1 MPSRNGIPKI
11 GKSDDNEV
19 YDGLG
24 RALEDL
30 DNCIEKR
37 SKLNESNYLEL
48 CLQTEINSIIFN
60 VMDTNEENTFVE
72 NQDEN
77 ETNRSEMPDEKS
89 SSSENHQRRKRHVR
103 KRHID
108 ETTAENVIVTH
119 TNEKTVTKNGKNLDL
134 IIDRL
139 KQANPDVNGNSKP
152 NIPIVKTYKSELN
165 EREIAKTITSNPIKD
180 VILEPMKPL
189 NESKHEMLEVNN
201 EANNS
206 RRQNSGKSLKILLE
220 NVRNYFAGA
229 KTNTTSEVKS
239 NTIKSNNENG
249 KDSVPDMTFIK
260 TGNKTVENQTHL
272 KEDTNKHKE
281 KQLLQIH
288 MPRTLDSTYNALKSL
303 TNDFL
308 RLQVVKYSLDKL
320 LEYSR
325 SVKNYGISNIL
336 WNLLTR
342 GFTMTTRA
350 RGKKDQKGH
359 AVLLSALLLLGV
371 LVPMVFTAVA
381 VMAKKALISS
391 LVALALSIYAVT
403 HSKGAGIQA
412 KQTYEVDGLQA
423 QSKYNDNKFNPPPSP
438 NTEYPSVPNL
448 PYSFPY
454 DHTKYFNTRP
464 NKQQESETMN
474 YKNIAPS
481 DQNNGYRAPTK
492 PNYEYDTKPQN
503 DYEYPP
509 EPKPNQY
516 EVTEQTDVK
525 FRRPIRDR
533 YKPLDQENYNTNA
546 MTESYRPSTYEDEH
560 YEEGKRPSQDIRHG
574 KENTYRGRDPT
585 KKTPKYGNRSNYK
598 NSDSYRTESNKRYKG
613 SNNDDEL
620 ERYRT
625 SERNLNKNA
634 YSSKFTDSSK
644 EESVSHDYT
653 MDKHTT
659 EFETS
664 MATDNIYKV
673 EPPPTERTVYSQI
686 ISTESIVYD
695 SMNSEDV
702 FKPIIVTTQAP
713 KNLKTSLMQQT
724 KHSKEEHSSEKGK
737 PRPNTNTDDLLYQ
750 NLDEHEFKR
759 PNPVYKPNDKGND
772 GKSTKSGLTLAYV
785 PKIRTSSSSNNSTET
800 YR

>member
-1 MPSRNGIPKI
+1 M
-11 GKSDDNEV
+11 
-19 YDGLG
+19 L
-24 RALEDL
+24 
-30 DNCIEKR
+30 
-37 SKLNESNYLEL
+37 
-48 CLQTEINSIIFN
+48 
-60 VMDTNEENTFVE
+60 
-72 NQDEN
+72 
-77 ETNRSEMPDEKS
+77 SE
-89 SSSENHQRRKRHVR
+89 
-103 KRHID
+103 
-108 ETTAENVIVTH
+108 
-119 TNEKTVTKNGKNLDL
+119 
-134 IIDRL
+134 
-139 KQANPDVNGNSKP
+139 
-152 NIPIVKTYKSELN
+152 
-165 EREIAKTITSNPIKD
+165 
-180 VILEPMKPL
+180 
-189 NESKHEMLEVNN
+189 
-201 EANNS
+201 
-206 RRQNSGKSLKILLE
+206 
-220 NVRNYFAGA
+220 
-229 KTNTTSEVKS
+229 
-239 NTIKSNNENG
+239 
-249 KDSVPDMTFIK
+249 
-260 TGNKTVENQTHL
+260 
-272 KEDTNKHKE
+272 
-281 KQLLQIH
+281 
-288 MPRTLDSTYNALKSL
+288 
-303 TNDFL
+303 
-308 RLQVVKYSLDKL
+308 
-320 LEYSR
+320 
-325 SVKNYGISNIL
+325 
-336 WNLLTR
+336 
-342 GFTMTTRA
+342 
-350 RGKKDQKGH
+350 
-359 AVLLSALLLLGV
+359 
-371 LVPMVFTAVA
+371 
-381 VMAKKALISS
+381 
-391 LVALALSIYAVT
+391 
-403 HSKGAGIQA
+403 GAGIQA

-574 KENTYRGRDPT
+574 KENTYRGREPT

>member
-1 MPSRNGIPKI
+1 MTDFIKTNPKMCDKSLIVILTLIFLNFIPTIICDSPLQDVGKTPSGNGILKF
-11 GKSDDNEV
+11 GKSDNDNEV
-19 YDGLG
+19 YNGLG

-108 ETTAENVIVTH
+108 ETTAENVIVAH

-152 NIPIVKTYKSELN
+152 NIPTVKTYKSELN
-165 EREIAKTITSNPIKD
+165 EQEIAKTITSNPIKD

-201 EANNS
+201 EVNNS

-229 KTNTTSEVKS
+229 KTNTTSEIKS

-249 KDSVPDMTFIK
+249 NDSVPDMFK

-281 KQLLQIH
+281 KQLQIH

-342 GFTMTTRA
+342 GFTMSKSFLIIIFMIFNLCFLFSFFLRYH
-350 RGKKDQKGH
+350 RGEL
-359 AVLLSALLLLGV
+359 AFLG
-371 LVPMVFTAVA
+371 
-381 VMAKKALISS
+381 
-391 LVALALSIYAVT
+391 
-403 HSKGAGIQA
+403 
-412 KQTYEVDGLQA
+412 E
-423 QSKYNDNKFNPPPSP
+423 
-438 NTEYPSVPNL
+438 
-448 PYSFPY
+448 
-454 DHTKYFNTRP
+454 
-464 NKQQESETMN
+464 
-474 YKNIAPS
+474 
-481 DQNNGYRAPTK
+481 
-492 PNYEYDTKPQN
+492 
-503 DYEYPP
+503 
-509 EPKPNQY
+509 
-516 EVTEQTDVK
+516 
-525 FRRPIRDR
+525 
-533 YKPLDQENYNTNA
+533 
-546 MTESYRPSTYEDEH
+546 
-560 YEEGKRPSQDIRHG
+560 
-574 KENTYRGRDPT
+574 
-585 KKTPKYGNRSNYK
+585 
-598 NSDSYRTESNKRYKG
+598 
-613 SNNDDEL
+613 
-620 ERYRT
+620 
-625 SERNLNKNA
+625 
-634 YSSKFTDSSK
+634 
-644 EESVSHDYT
+644 
-653 MDKHTT
+653 
-659 EFETS
+659 
-664 MATDNIYKV
+664 
-673 EPPPTERTVYSQI
+673 
-686 ISTESIVYD
+686 
-695 SMNSEDV
+695 
-702 FKPIIVTTQAP
+702 
-713 KNLKTSLMQQT
+713 
-724 KHSKEEHSSEKGK
+724 
-737 PRPNTNTDDLLYQ
+737 
-750 NLDEHEFKR
+750 
-759 PNPVYKPNDKGND
+759 
-772 GKSTKSGLTLAYV
+772 
-785 PKIRTSSSSNNSTET
+785 
-800 YR
+800 